1 MLFKNK
7 LALTVKAYCEL
18 QGKPLKKN
26 ITDMPRK
33 ERHKNHIKFS
43 KKKKAKKKRTK
54 IVTKNRVNKQK
65 IVTNIADINLTVSN
79 NYSKY

>member
-1 MLFKNK
+1 
-7 LALTVKAYCEL
+7 
-18 QGKPLKKN
+18 
-26 ITDMPRK
+26 MPRK

-43 KKKKAKKKRTK
+43 KKKKKAKKKRTK

>member
-43 KKKKAKKKRTK
+43 KKKRQKKRG
-54 IVTKNRVNKQK
+54 QK
-65 IVTNIADINLTVSN
+65 L
-79 NYSKY
+79 